1 MKLIDY
7 KLIIAFLESFEALIK
22 YACDAKDG
30 VFDTAKSQLVSYLE
44 NKIKEEEERLKL
56 YKDEVFYKKLVTFYN
71 ATLDLVK

>member
-7 KLIIAFLESFEALIK
+7 KLIIAFLENFEALIK

-30 VFDTAKSQLVSYLE
+30 AFETAKAQLISYLE
-44 NKIKEEEERLKL
+44 NKVKDEEERLKL
-56 YKDEVFYKKLVTFYN
+56 YKDEIFYKKLINFYN